1 MRFSDKPTPYT
12 PKKNFHSPKPKHVY
26 IMQFIAEFGF
36 LRPLDVGNYIGGK
49 NKHAAGRQ
57 VLESLVKRGFI
68 KPFTLKNG
76 QTAYELTK
84 EGGKAC
90 KAYFQLEKVKYLHGE
105 TPLTWKH
112 DILCW
117 GVFYLIKRL
126 ASEYGWLNIPNLNI
140 KSEFAKQAIKGRRV
154 PDLIGVTGN
163 DYVFYEVENSRKS
176 GPKLDVM
183 LKPYVRLKTDVSG
196 DEFYNQ
202 KDTIFCIPDAI
213 KSGDLN
219 HFAGIMNRLN
229 RLGLP
234 ESVDVEFIVLLIE
247 NGSVSD
253 ASRVVVNYHQFKKM
267 QSTRKL
273 TDRYPRWSKMI
284 ESFIQDFEQ
293 ELF

>member
-1 MRFSDKPTPYT
+1 MQ
-12 PKKNFHSPKPKHVY
+12 KPKYVY
-26 IMQFIAEFGF
+26 VMQFMAEFGF

-57 VLESLVKRGFI
+57 MLESLAKRGLI
-68 KPFTLKNG
+68 KPFPLKNG

-84 EGGKAC
+84 EGGKLC
-90 KAYFQLEKVKYLHGE
+90 RSVFDLEKVRYLHGK
-105 TPLTWKH
+105 TPTTWQH
-112 DILCW
+112 DVLCW
-117 GVFYLIKRL
+117 GAFYLIKRL
-126 ASEYGWLNIPNLNI
+126 ATEYGSINIPNLNI
-140 KSEFAKQAIKGRRV
+140 KSEFARQAIKGRRV
-154 PDLIGVTGN
+154 PDLIGYTGR

-183 LKPYVRLKTDVSG
+183 LRPYVKLKMDVSG
-196 DEFYNQ
+196 DDFYNQ

-234 ESVDVEFIVLLIE
+234 ESVEVEFIVFLIE
-247 NGSVSD
+247 NGSVAD
-253 ASRVVVNYHQFKKM
+253 ASRVKVSYAQFKKM
-267 QSTRKL
+267 QSTRRL

-284 ESFIQDFEQ
+284 ESFIEDFERD
-293 ELF
+293 LFN